1 MSSFLDVPNPDEKI
15 KNVIKD
21 SIIDKQKKLESINK
35 DIELLNKQ
43 ESTQDYYV
51 PLNSD
56 PSLSIRYVGSSI
68 ISLAGDILDGFG
80 KVAKQIKNDVDNTS
94 KIQVGGSGS
103 QESNDEINKLKVES
117 DNLNKAIED
126 AQNKI
131 KELTTNMNTKSLG
144 DGSVGSE
151 YWKGVSKVKD
161 MGVISAKTG
170 IKWTEQFINKM
181 IDLALDASGEKKILN
196 TPLSEL
202 SPELNKKLL
211 LLAGVLKELSKN
223 PATKE
228 AIKEIAEAIGVAII
242 EIMEEIK
249 PELDKVTDEAIEL
262 IDQVA
267 VKSVRGAT
275 ATGLSV
281 TQAFLA
287 EIPYVGGVLD
297 LLLAIGKGFN
307 SFMEVFKTFSDKGG
321 NYAVSSAKMVKNTE
335 STVKKNID
343 RIQNAVDSAQETL
356 KEATNSD
363 VKQEPL
369 KEDNISKAK
378 REMETAKEDVNKKT
392 ELYNKMNT
400 PNSSGNPDSQD
411 IGKFQAALNTQKSEL
426 EKSKKNAQEK
436 TNYYESLLNSNNN
449 VPIKQTAG
457 GYKEYIPNN
466 KTRNKIIKGGNRLR
480 KSVKIFTNTLGKK
493 KFTIKHFHKRN
504 RKTNKRYNR
513 K

>member
-1 MSSFLDVPNPDEKI
+1 
-15 KNVIKD
+15 
-21 SIIDKQKKLESINK
+21 
-35 DIELLNKQ
+35 
-43 ESTQDYYV
+43 
-51 PLNSD
+51 
-56 PSLSIRYVGSSI
+56 
-68 ISLAGDILDGFG
+68 
-80 KVAKQIKNDVDNTS
+80 
-94 KIQVGGSGS
+94 
-103 QESNDEINKLKVES
+103 
-117 DNLNKAIED
+117 
-126 AQNKI
+126 
-131 KELTTNMNTKSLG
+131 
-144 DGSVGSE
+144 
-151 YWKGVSKVKD
+151 

-181 IDLALDASGEKKILN
+181 IDLALDASGDKKILN

-228 AIKEIAEAIGVAII
+228 AIKEIAQSIGVAMI

-249 PELDKVTDEAIEL
+249 PDLDKVTDEAIEL

-267 VKSVRGAT
+267 VKSMRGAT

-321 NYAVSSAKMVKNTE
+321 KYAVSNAKMVKNTE
-335 STVKKNID
+335 TTVKKNID
-343 RIQNAVDSAQETL
+343 RIKNAVVSAQETL

-369 KEDNISKAK
+369 NEDNISK
-378 REMETAKEDVNKKT
+378 TKKDD
-392 ELYNKMNT
+392 NKMNT
-400 PNSSGNPDSQD
+400 PDSSGNPDSQD
-411 IGKFQAALNTQKSEL
+411 MGKNQAALNTQKSEL
-426 EKSKKNAQEK
+426 EK
-436 TNYYESLLNSNNN
+436 TNNN

-480 KSVKIFTNTLGKK
+480 NSVKIFTDTLGKK
-493 KFTIKHFHKRN
+493 KFTIKHFHRRD

>member
-51 PLNSD
+51 PLNSA

-68 ISLAGDILDGFG
+68 ISLVGDILDGFG
-80 KVAKQIKNDVDNTS
+80 KVAKEIKTDLDNTS
-94 KIQVGGSGS
+94 KNQVGGSGN
-103 QESNDEINKLKVES
+103 QESNDEINKIKNES
-117 DNLNKAIED
+117 DNLNEAIEN

-131 KELTTNMNTKSLG
+131 KELTKNINTKSLG
-144 DGSVGSE
+144 DGSVESE

-181 IDLALDASGEKKILN
+181 IDLALDASGDKKILN

-228 AIKEIAEAIGVAII
+228 AIKEIAQSIGVAMI

-249 PELDKVTDEAIEL
+249 PDLDKVTDEAIEL

-267 VKSVRGAT
+267 VKSMRGAT

-321 NYAVSSAKMVKNTE
+321 KYAVSNAKMVKNTE
-335 STVKKNID
+335 TTVKKNID
-343 RIQNAVDSAQETL
+343 RIKNAVVSAQETL

-369 KEDNISKAK
+369 NEDNISK
-378 REMETAKEDVNKKT
+378 TKKDD
-392 ELYNKMNT
+392 NKMNT
-400 PNSSGNPDSQD
+400 PDSSGNPDSQD
-411 IGKFQAALNTQKSEL
+411 MGKNQAALNTQKSEL
-426 EKSKKNAQEK
+426 EK
-436 TNYYESLLNSNNN
+436 TNNN

-480 KSVKIFTNTLGKK
+480 NSVKIFTDTLGKK
-493 KFTIKHFHKRN
+493 KFTIKHFHRRD